1 MSNNG
6 HSQEPIG
13 KKSLILSI
21 GLNLFISVAQS
32 VGAVISGSYSLLSDA
47 LHNLTD
53 VFSLVISLIA
63 TLLGAKKN
71 TSSRTFG
78 FQRAEI
84 MAAFF
89 NALTLLLL
97 AGFLIFEAIIRF
109 NHEPLIRYHWV
120 IWMAVASIVVNGLSI
135 IVIYDDSKKSINIK
149 SSYLHLFTDMLTSI
163 GVLTGGILMRYFGWF
178 WVDSLLTI
186 LIGLFLV
193 VQCIPIIRRSL
204 RCLLMFT
211 PPGINIEEIAKRIER
226 IKGVKNIHHIH
237 VWEMNDRSI
246 IFEGHIDLVEDFK
259 ISEFE
264 KILEDIEALL
274 EKAFNI
280 HHVNIQPEIYKCDS
294 KRIIV

>member
-1 MSNNG
+1 MSHDH
-6 HSQEPIG
+6 HSHEPVG
-13 KKSLILSI
+13 KKALIYSI
-21 GLNLFISVAQS
+21 GLNVLISAAQAI
-32 VGAVISGSYSLLSDA
+32 GAVFSGSYSLLSDA

-53 VFSLVISLIA
+53 VFSLVVSLIA
-63 TLLGAKKN
+63 TILGTKRN

-120 IWMAVASIVVNGLSI
+120 IWMASASIVVNGLSI
-135 IVIYDDSKKSINIK
+135 ILMHADSKKSLNIK

-163 GVLTGGILMRYFGWF
+163 AVLAGGILMRYFAWF

-186 LIGLFLV
+186 LIGIFLV
-193 VQCIPIIRRSL
+193 IQCIPIISRSL

-211 PPGINIEEIAKRIER
+211 PPGINIEEIAKKIEA
-226 IKGVKNIHHIH
+226 IEGIKNIHHVH

-246 IFEGHIDLVEDFK
+246 ILEGHIDLTNDFK

-264 KILEDIEALL
+264 KILENIEELL
-274 EKAFNI
+274 EHDYNI
-280 HHVNIQPEIYKCDS
+280 RHVNIQPEIFKCDS
-294 KRIIV
+294 KKIIA